1 MPETFSPSQIAAALF
16 RTAEIISTNDSA
28 EALARKSLARGETAA
43 TRHGALVADT
53 GKFTGRSAK
62 DKFVVEDDLT
72 RDTVWWSNTGSMSR
86 SHFDALL
93 ADMLAAGEGGEF
105 FHQQLFAGADP
116 THRYTADIFTPN
128 AWHALFIRNL
138 LIEPAEEELAA
149 FVPDMTVLHLP
160 EFRADPSRHGTR
172 SETCI
177 ALDFTRNIVL
187 ICGTRYAGEIKKSV
201 FSLFNFHAPAA
212 DVFPMHCSANVGAE
226 GDATLFFGLS
236 GTGKTTLST
245 ASDRALVGDDEH
257 GWSARGIFNLEGG
270 CYAKAINLSAEHEP
284 EIFEAATH
292 PGAILENVV
301 MSPATGLPDYADGSK
316 TENTRI
322 AYPLSAIRN
331 RVETGV
337 APSPRNIVLLAADA
351 FGVLP
356 PLARLNR
363 EQAIYYFLSGY
374 TAKVAGTERGVTE
387 PEATFS
393 ACFGAPFMSRHPTE
407 YGRLLAE
414 RLDETGAQC
423 WLLNTGWTGGAY
435 GVGKRMPLPKTRRML
450 EAALSGELDA
460 ARFRTD
466 PHFGIEVPEEIDGI
480 EAVILD
486 PAKAWP
492 DAAAYEEKARHLV
505 TLFAENF
512 KKFGPEALELAA
524 EGAPA
529 IRAA

>member
-1 MPETFSPSQIAAALF
+1 MPNAITPTDIAATLYRA
-16 RTAEIISTNDSA
+16 AGVISTNDAA
-28 EALARKSLARGETAA
+28 EVLARKSLARGETSE
-43 TRHGALVADT
+43 TRYGALIADT

-62 DKFVVEDDLT
+62 DKFIVEDDLT
-72 RDTVWWSNTGSMSR
+72 RDTVWWDNTGRMSR
-86 SHFDALL
+86 AHFNALL
-93 ADMLAAGEGGEF
+93 EDMLAAGEGQEF

-116 THRYTADIFTPN
+116 KHRYAADVFTPN

-138 LIEPAEEELAA
+138 LIEPMEDELAGFA
-149 FVPDMTVLHLP
+149 PDMTVLHLP
-160 EFRADPSRHGTR
+160 EFSADPARHGTR
-172 SETCI
+172 TETCI

-201 FSLFNFHAPAA
+201 FSLFNFHAPEE
-212 DVFPMHCSANVGAE
+212 DVFPMHCSANVGKK

-257 GWSARGIFNLEGG
+257 GWSADGIFNLEGG

-284 EIFEAATH
+284 EIFEAANH

-301 MSPATGLPDYADGSK
+301 ISADTGLPDYSDASK

-322 AYPLSAIRN
+322 AYPLTAIHN
-331 RVETGV
+331 RVETGM
-337 APSPRNIVLLAADA
+337 AAAPRNIVLLAADA

-387 PEATFS
+387 PQATFS

-450 EAALSGELDA
+450 EAALSGELDKA
-460 ARFRTD
+460 PFRID
-466 PHFGIEVPEEIDGI
+466 PHFGFEVPEIIEGIDP
-480 EAVILD
+480 VMLD
-486 PAKAWP
+486 PERAWP
-492 DAAAYEEKARHLV
+492 DAQAYEQKATHLV
-505 TLFAENF
+505 SLFEENF
-512 KKFGPEALELAA
+512 MKFGAEALELAA
-524 EGAPA
+524 QGAPKFK
-529 IRAA
+529 AA